1 MIPFNGISSALTR
14 QNLHERANIIRQGR
28 DVERI
33 RSGRS
38 ECRRYGMIAI
48 SSPYL
53 LAASR
58 QFVVRGHG
66 IGSSLVMNGMTKED
80 FRMTHRGIS
89 RGRDEVSNPF
99 RAGYTPDKASKL
111 KDRNGD
117 I

>member
-1 MIPFNGISSALTR
+1 MILFNGISSALTK
-14 QNLHERANIIRQGR
+14 QNLYESANIIRRDR

-38 ECRRYGMIAI
+38 ECRRYGMIAL
-48 SSPYL
+48 SSPYF

-58 QFVVRGHG
+58 QFIVRGHG

-80 FRMTHRGIS
+80 FRMTHREIS
-89 RGRDEVSNPF
+89 RGRDEASNPF
-99 RAGYTPDKASKL
+99 RAGYTPDKASKS